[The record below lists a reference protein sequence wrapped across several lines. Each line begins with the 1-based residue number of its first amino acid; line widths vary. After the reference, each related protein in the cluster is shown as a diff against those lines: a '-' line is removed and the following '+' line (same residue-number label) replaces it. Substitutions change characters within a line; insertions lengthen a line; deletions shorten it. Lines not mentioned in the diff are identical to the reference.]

1 MPPSLALDQCIVIVP
16 ATLLLRRIDL
26 NRVLVTACELV
37 EVQVIA
43 LEANIPPILQSRLD
57 HHEEGE
63 DVSTLNQYLNQ
74 YADSFRNTEP
84 RTLIEHISKIVQMY
98 P

>member
-1 MPPSLALDQCIVIVP
+1 MPPSLALDQCIVVVP
-16 ATLLLRRIDL
+16 AILLLRSIDL

-37 EVQVIA
+37 EVQIIA
-43 LEANIPPILQSRLD
+43 LKADIPPILQSRLD

-74 YADSFRNTEP
+74 YTDSRRHPNA
-84 RTLIEHISKIVQMY
+84 RDIHG
-98 P
+98 

>member
-43 LEANIPPILQSRLD
+43 LEADIPPILQSRLD
-57 HHEEGE
+57 HREESE

-74 YADSFRNTEP
+74 YADSRRHP
-84 RTLIEHISKIVQMY
+84 SARDIH
-98 P
+98 